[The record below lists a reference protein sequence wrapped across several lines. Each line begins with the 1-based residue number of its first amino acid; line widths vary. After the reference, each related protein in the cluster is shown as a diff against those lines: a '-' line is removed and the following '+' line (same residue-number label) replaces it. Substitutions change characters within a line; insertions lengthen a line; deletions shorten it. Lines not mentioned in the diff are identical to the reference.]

1 MTPDNKTR
9 LSDRDFAELGAP
21 ALVYIREVVNSD
33 GRKAFNLHAANGD
46 PLASLPSFPEAVM
59 VARTNELYPV
69 SVH

>member
-1 MTPDNKTR
+1 MTPDERTR

-21 ALVYIREVVNSD
+21 QLVYIREVIGDD
-33 GRKAFNLHAANGD
+33 GQKTFNVHAANGD

-59 VARTNELYPV
+59 VARTNELHPV